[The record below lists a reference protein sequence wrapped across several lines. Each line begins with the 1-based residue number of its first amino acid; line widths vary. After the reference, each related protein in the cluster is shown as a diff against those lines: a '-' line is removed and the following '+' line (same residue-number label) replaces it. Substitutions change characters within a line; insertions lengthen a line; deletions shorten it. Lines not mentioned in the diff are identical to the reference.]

1 MSREL
6 YQNTIMPFNF
16 FANQNQNKTIV
27 CKIIYGNTIDPHL
40 SQILAGYQLL
50 QDDGVLK
57 YSTEYN
63 PNYIKQNYIHNVL
76 IEVNFS
82 NGLRICYDLADG
94 YQSFID
100 MPKFDAIL
108 DTVDFYFKRSCD
120 FETNKSLKNKDK
132 IKPLGFNYP
141 VSCKNNPYDR
151 FIYTSNNPIDYAKKY
166 VFYWRNVKKYQPF
179 YYYDK
184 FENTPKEHDRKY
196 KILYSVRLW
205 NHQEITLESVQN
217 GFPELELN
225 DAKQVLDKLQ
235 SDWESVTNERIAQ
248 IRALKTTF
256 GEQFLGGVIKNE
268 YSLKI
273 ASDII
278 APKEIVNRLNYLQL
292 IKGDFVCIA
301 NRGLHKSIGWKFG
314 EYIAASRAIITEP
327 LAYEVVGDFKES
339 KNYLTFNST
348 ENLLNQTKYLL
359 ENPKIIF
366 EIERNNHAYYNEHLR
381 PDQLIITTLKTS
393 GILNY

>member
-1 MSREL
+1 MKLDFLVDNKHE
-6 YQNTIMPFNF
+6 
-16 FANQNQNKTIV
+16 KTII
-27 CKIIYGNTIDPHL
+27 CKIVYGNIVDPHL

-50 QDDGVLK
+50 QDDGILK
-57 YSTEYN
+57 YTTEYD
-63 PNYIKQNYIHNVL
+63 PNYIKQKYIHNVL
-76 IEVNFS
+76 IEVNFN

-120 FETNKSLKNKDK
+120 FKINKSLKNNQK

-141 VSCKNNPYDR
+141 VSCENNPYDR
-151 FIYTSNNPIDYAKKY
+151 FIYPTNNPIDYAKKY
-166 VFYWRNVKKYQPF
+166 VSYLRNIKKYQPF

-225 DAKQVLDKLQ
+225 KAKQVLDKLQ
-235 SDWESVTNERIAQ
+235 SDWKSVTNERIEQ
-248 IRALKTTF
+248 IRALKETF

-278 APKEIVNRLNYLQL
+278 APKEIVNRLNYIQL
-292 IKGDFVCIA
+292 IKGDYVCIA
-301 NRGLHKSIGWKFG
+301 NRGLYNSIGWKFG

-327 LAYEVVGDFKES
+327 LAYEVVGNFEEN

-348 ENLLNQTKYLL
+348 ENLLNQAKQLL
-359 ENPKIIF
+359 KNPKKIF
-366 EIERNNHAYYNEHLR
+366 EIERNNHAYYNEYLR
-381 PDQLIITTLKTS
+381 PDKLIINTLKTS
-393 GILNY
+393 RILSY

>member
-1 MSREL
+1 MKL
-6 YQNTIMPFNF
+6 DFLVNTKHK
-16 FANQNQNKTIV
+16 KTII
-27 CKIIYGNTIDPHL
+27 CKIVYGNIVDPHL

-50 QDDGVLK
+50 QDDGILK

-63 PNYIKQNYIHNVL
+63 PNYIKQKYIHNVL
-76 IEVNFS
+76 IEVNFN

-120 FETNKSLKNKDK
+120 FKINKSLNNNQK

-141 VSCKNNPYDR
+141 VSCQKNPYDR
-151 FIYTSNNPIDYAKKY
+151 FVYATNNPIDYAKKY
-166 VFYWRNVKKYQPF
+166 VSYLRNIKKYQPF

-225 DAKQVLDKLQ
+225 KAKQVLDKLQ
-235 SDWESVTNERIAQ
+235 SDWKSVTNERIEQ
-248 IRALKTTF
+248 IRALKETF

-278 APKEIVNRLNYLQL
+278 APKEIVNRLNYIQL
-292 IKGDFVCIA
+292 IKGDYVCIA
-301 NRGLHKSIGWKFG
+301 NRGLYNSTGWKFG

-327 LAYEVVGDFKES
+327 LAYEVVGNFEEN

-348 ENLLNQTKYLL
+348 EKLLNQAKYLL
-359 ENPKIIF
+359 ENPKKIF
-366 EIERNNHAYYNEHLR
+366 EIERNNHNYYNEYLR
-381 PDQLIITTLKTS
+381 PDKLIISTLITS
-393 GILNY
+393 RILNY

>member
-1 MSREL
+1 MKL
-6 YQNTIMPFNF
+6 DFLVDNKHK
-16 FANQNQNKTIV
+16 KTII
-27 CKIIYGNTIDPHL
+27 CKIVYGNIVDPHL

-50 QDDGVLK
+50 QDDGILK
-57 YSTEYN
+57 YTTEYN
-63 PNYIKQNYIHNVL
+63 PNYIKQKYIHNVL
-76 IEVNFS
+76 IEVNFN

-108 DTVDFYFKRSCD
+108 NTVDFYFKRSCD
-120 FETNKSLKNKDK
+120 FEINKSLKNNEK

-141 VSCKNNPYDR
+141 VSCQNNPYDR
-151 FIYTSNNPIDYAKKY
+151 FIYATNNPIDYAKKY
-166 VFYWRNVKKYQPF
+166 VSYLRNIKKYQPF

-184 FENTPKEHDRKY
+184 FENTPKEHDKKY

-217 GFPELELN
+217 GFPQLEIN
-225 DAKQVLDKLQ
+225 KAKQVLDKLQ
-235 SDWESVTNERIAQ
+235 SDWKSVTYERIEQ
-248 IRALKTTF
+248 IRALKETF

-278 APKEIVNRLNYLQL
+278 APKEIVNRLNYIQL

-301 NRGLHKSIGWKFG
+301 NRGLYNSIGWKFG

-327 LAYEVVGDFKES
+327 LAYEVVGNFEES

-348 ENLLNQTKYLL
+348 ENLLNQAKQLL
-359 ENPKIIF
+359 ENPKKIF
-366 EIERNNHAYYNEHLR
+366 EIERNNHVYYNEYLR
-381 PDQLIITTLKTS
+381 PDKLIISTLKTS
-393 GILNY
+393 RILNY